1 MLNFYTDL
9 QASKALLQKLANN
22 IPGVINKLRVSK
34 NGDVSMPRVCNYT
47 TKVKQFWILSLK

>member
-34 NGDVSMPRVCNYT
+34 NGDVSMPRVCN
-47 TKVKQFWILSLK
+47 